1 MFTLER
7 EEKIIRVVRR
17 HFFVIL
23 PMMLMIFFA
32 AFVPLILYQFII
44 SGYIPFGPNF
54 IDAVKVFVSKW
65 EVFGY
70 ALWLLLLWIIFFIE
84 WTDYYL
90 DLWVIT
96 DKRII
101 DVEQKG
107 FFHREVT
114 SFLYGQIQD
123 ITVETR
129 GLIETFFKFGTL
141 HIQTAGH
148 DREIVI
154 RDAHCPE
161 EARSL
166 ILGLQ
171 EKSKSTQN
179 Q

>member
-1 MFTLER
+1 MIIF
-7 EEKIIRVVRR
+7 EEGEKVIKIVRR
-17 HFFVIL
+17 HYLV
-23 PMMLMIFFA
+23 MIFSFL
-32 AFVPLILYQFII
+32 AFLIIALAPLILYSLLSSDFL
-44 SGYIPFGPNF
+44 SFDPAFKM
-54 IDAVKVFVSKW
+54 AVEKAIHGWKA
-65 EVFGY
+65 FGY
-70 ALWLLLLWIIFFIE
+70 SLWLLLLWIAFFME

-114 SFLYGQIQD
+114 SFRFEQIQD
-123 ITVETR
+123 ITVETK
-129 GLIETFFKFGTL
+129 GFIETFLKFGTL

-154 RDAHCPE
+154 RDAHHPE
-161 EARSL
+161 DARSL
-166 ILGLQ
+166 ILQLS
-171 EKSKSTQN
+171 ERVRSMLN